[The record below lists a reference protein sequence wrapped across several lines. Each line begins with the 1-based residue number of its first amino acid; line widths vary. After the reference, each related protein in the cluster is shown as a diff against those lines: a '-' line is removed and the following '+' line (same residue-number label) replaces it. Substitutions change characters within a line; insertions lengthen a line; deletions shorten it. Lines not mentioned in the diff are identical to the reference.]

1 MFSYPRNLMHTQM
14 KKHHTGFFLNVVLK
28 ETLLGGNSKK
38 TFSRF
43 FLRFYQTATS
53 PLWLVER
60 LRDFKADQARKFK
73 QSIKILE
80 KHLCTHEHK
89 YFENS
94 NLRIRIWFKG
104 GSPVWVSRLE
114 ILLER
119 NPFSIISIESKIA
132 SIEPFFIPPL
142 SAVKSIRIS
151 LCIST
156 CRFQHLLLFTIAFL
170 KQL

>member
-1 MFSYPRNLMHTQM
+1 MSFWR
-14 KKHHTGFFLNVVLK
+14 KHCLEEIAKNIHEG
-28 ETLLGGNSKK
+28 
-38 TFSRF
+38 
-43 FLRFYQTATS
+43 FLRVYQTSTP
-53 PLWLVER
+53 PLWHVER
-60 LRDFKADQARKFK
+60 LRDLKPDQTRKFK
-73 QSIKILE
+73 QSIKFLE